1 MYRHILLAADGSK
14 HSERA
19 ADHAIHLASM
29 SNEAVVDMI
38 EVLHSENRTELE
50 RERRSRLLSI
60 ENKLKQAAVPYQM
73 TMQHGDPG
81 PAIVSYANH
90 HDVDI
95 VIIGSRGAEHFAGNG
110 ARKCQP

>member
-38 EVLHSENRTELE
+38 YVLDYARANMKSCIAKPYRT
-50 RERRSRLLSI
+50 RTRTAQ
-60 ENKLKQAAVPYQM
+60 QAAVDRNKLNRRPF
-73 TMQHGDPG
+73 P
-81 PAIVSYANH
+81 I
-90 HDVDI
+90 
-95 VIIGSRGAEHFAGNG
+95 
-110 ARKCQP
+110 K